1 MLQTDLIENNDRIC
15 AYANDDQT
23 LRLLKVNALLI
34 STPHRLVRVSTTK
47 CFWAFFVNAKFF
59 SSDTFWRATMAG
71 HSEGRGL
78 ARLTCGFCGTSDI
91 RLHEQER
98 VHDRKVTSE
107 IIRIAAWKASRIQL
121 MILPRRRGEFSW
133 KQMHFMVLT
142 VCDNSTME
150 INPDIKGVLLTIVYP
165 S

>member
-23 LRLLKVNALLI
+23 LRLLKVNTLLI

-78 ARLTCGFCGTSDI
+78 ARLTGGIGNT
-91 RLHEQER
+91 
-98 VHDRKVTSE
+98 
-107 IIRIAAWKASRIQL
+107 
-121 MILPRRRGEFSW
+121 
-133 KQMHFMVLT
+133 
-142 VCDNSTME
+142 
-150 INPDIKGVLLTIVYP
+150 PDI
-165 S
+165 